1 MTKTHSSA
9 NPGLVRAMFTGAR
22 IGAGTW
28 IAFAAVE
35 CWFASIIPWLVLPR
49 SSYAPVFPAATLVLI
64 GSYAVI
70 GGVVGAL
77 IALAARRGSM
87 TEPDRSALLAA
98 GCSFALVILF
108 FLNAL
113 KSLSRGMLVLTEAVA
128 AVCVILIISA
138 SRRRRP
144 TMNGWGTAL
153 ILLLPFRAS
162 QETFPDRSMLFKG
175 GVAMAALLFAAAAA
189 HLLASASAKMPK
201 GARRTA
207 AVLAVLFSVAVALA
221 VGQFDSPLP
230 PSDDSYHSRIAR
242 PNVLLV
248 TMDTVRADHLPMYGY
263 RRATTPNLASLSQ
276 TTTLFQRAIATSNE
290 SLATH
295 ASIMTGLYASK
306 HGAHPFEVSGMNGG
320 APLDPTSDTLAE
332 RLAEAGYRTFAVVAN
347 HAYLAEDFGLAQGFD
362 SYDCR
367 PPSTIFRPNQPYLPR
382 SAFESLINFA
392 LDLRVTMF
400 RGAGQ
405 IDDLALR
412 VLNQQRPG
420 GRPLFLFVNYMDAH
434 APYEPPPP
442 FDARF
447 RGNDSA
453 TPAGV
458 VPPELRRQADQ
469 YDGGI
474 ACVDQQIGR
483 LISTLRRR
491 GIYDDTLIIIMA
503 DHGESFGEKGFWG
516 HGISVYEP
524 QIHIPL
530 IVKFPHQRTPS
541 KVASA
546 VSEAD
551 VFPTVIAAARLPPSQ
566 RLDGM
571 ALTAISERAVVSEA
585 FKCAWDI
592 HWIVRSSVPPAVLE
606 SQKSL
611 SSERFKLIEGRRMST
626 LFDVLSDPAETRDQ
640 AETNRTTYGRLRD
653 ELADWRRANASR
665 AGSAPL
671 RDETVRRLRSLGYLQ

>member
-1 MTKTHSSA
+1 M
-9 NPGLVRAMFTGAR
+9 RAMFSGAR
-22 IGAGTW
+22 TGAGTW

-35 CWFASIIPWLVLPR
+35 CWIASIIPWLVTPR
-49 SSYAPVFPAATLVLI
+49 PSYAPIFPAATLVLI

-70 GGVVGAL
+70 GGVAGAL
-77 IALAARRGSM
+77 VALAARRGSM
-87 TEPDRSALLAA
+87 TELDRSALLPA
-98 GCSFALVILF
+98 GCSFALVLFF

-113 KSLSRGMLVLTEAVA
+113 NSLSRGMLVLAEAVA
-128 AVCVILIISA
+128 AVSVILIIVA
-138 SRRRRP
+138 FRRRRP
-144 TMNGWGTAL
+144 TMNGWGAAL
-153 ILLLPFRAS
+153 IFLLPFRAS
-162 QETFPDRSMLFKG
+162 QEMFPDRSMLFKG
-175 GVAMAALLFAAAAA
+175 GMAMATLLFATAAA
-189 HLLASASAKMPK
+189 HLLATTSAKMRTA
-201 GARRTA
+201 ARRTA
-207 AVLAVLFSVAVALA
+207 GVSVALFSVAVALA
-221 VGQFDSPLP
+221 VGQFGRPLP
-230 PSDDSYHSRIAR
+230 PSDDSYHSRIER

-263 RRATTPNLASLSQ
+263 CRATAPNLASLSQ
-276 TTTLFQRAIATSNE
+276 TSTLFQRAIATSNE

-320 APLDPTSDTLAE
+320 APLDGTFDTLAE
-332 RLAEAGYRTFAVVAN
+332 RLAEGGYRTFAVVAN

-382 SAFESLINFA
+382 GMFERVITLV

-412 VLNQQRPG
+412 VLNQQRPR

-447 RGNDSA
+447 RGDDST

-458 VPPELRRQADQ
+458 VPPELRQKADR

-474 ACVDQQIGR
+474 AYVDQQIGR

-524 QIHIPL
+524 QVHIPL

-541 KVASA
+541 RVASV

-551 VFPTVIAAARLPPSQ
+551 VFPTVIAAARLPPKQ
-566 RLDGM
+566 RLDGTS
-571 ALTAISERAVVSEA
+571 LNAILERAVVSEA

-592 HWIVRSSVPPAVLE
+592 HWIVRSPVPPAELE
-606 SQKSL
+606 SQKAF
-611 SSERFKLIEGRRMST
+611 SSGPFKLIEGRRMSM

-640 AETNRTTYGRLRD
+640 AETNRTTYGRLRE
-653 ELADWRRANASR
+653 ELADWRRANASH

-671 RDETVRRLRSLGYLQ
+671 SDETVRRLRSLGYLQ